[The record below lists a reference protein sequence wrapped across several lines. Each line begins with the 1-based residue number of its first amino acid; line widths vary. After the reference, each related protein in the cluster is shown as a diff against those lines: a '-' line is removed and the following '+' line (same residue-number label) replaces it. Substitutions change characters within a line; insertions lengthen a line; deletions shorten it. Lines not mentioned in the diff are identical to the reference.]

1 MVAASEALACPI
13 LRPVNAMS
21 ALGPLAP
28 RCAGVFSSPPGL
40 PIARGGGGGGG
51 AAPRHRRR
59 HPVAA
64 IPHRRARRHC
74 FGARPQ
80 RDSLAYAEEGVLAY
94 LSGHSAVLYTTESRA
109 QRFVGGGAEAAA
121 ITALALCPARRLL
134 ALAERGA
141 ERAPIT
147 VFDQQTLKRRKVLTC
162 SVEGAPKVC
171 GRGRLA
177 FG

>member
-40 PIARGGGGGGG
+40 PRARGGGG